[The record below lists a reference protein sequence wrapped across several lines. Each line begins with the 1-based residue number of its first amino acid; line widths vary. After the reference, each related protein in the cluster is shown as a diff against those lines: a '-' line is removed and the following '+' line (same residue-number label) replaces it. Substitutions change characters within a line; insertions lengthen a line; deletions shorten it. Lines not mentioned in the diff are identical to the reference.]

1 MPYIPWG
8 DHRGGR
14 LELAMLDCSA
24 PHSNPSADPPQPGEN
39 CLLIS
44 AADFHLPVHKLPEF
58 TGTLHE
64 AAGKPVPVILDRPQT
79 PGDRTIFTGGYSVD
93 RDPGAVTIYVGR
105 EERRLT
111 PDEAREYAAAI
122 AARADEAAASRP
134 DPAQAA
140 ALTAVAREALQGRW
154 DPGETAAGVPERVA
168 RMILARYTLT
178 ERTP

>member
-64 AAGKPVPVILDRPQT
+64 AAGL
-79 PGDRTIFTGGYSVD
+79 
-93 RDPGAVTIYVGR
+93 
-105 EERRLT
+105 
-111 PDEAREYAAAI
+111 
-122 AARADEAAASRP
+122 
-134 DPAQAA
+134 AA
-140 ALTAVAREALQGRW
+140 ALESPPLQSTLPLQEVFANVSFP
-154 DPGETAAGVPERVA
+154 PGCVRQSSAGLWFPGFFSWK
-168 RMILARYTLT
+168 MSSG
-178 ERTP
+178 